1 MIKLSNISKKYG
13 NNLVLDNINYTF
25 PEKGLV
31 CIVGESGCG
40 KTTLL
45 NMLAGFDTE
54 YQGDITVEGVPLNT
68 LTSEELCQYRRDK
81 IGFVFQNYNLL
92 TGYSTLENV
101 LLSEQR
107 DSNDNGEALDKAKT
121 LLSKLSIEDKKDQLC
136 ETLSGGQKQRVA
148 IARAL
153 LGSPSILL
161 CDEPTGAL
169 DRKTSTE
176 IMEMLKEISLER
188 LVVVITHDPK
198 ILTFAD
204 EVINLKDKQLEVE
217 KSGEFKESNKLKEPK
232 KQFKST
238 RVKSLKIAR
247 KNFKVNIKK
256 YITVATA
263 ISIGVIAI
271 LLSLSSG
278 KVIEQS
284 VSEFK
289 EKNTAYNNGYIKGND
304 EKTFKMLSE
313 DKRIENVYYQCK
325 LNNITLEINSKDIL
339 IEEKIPMPKSTE
351 VLSYGVLPRK
361 GKNEMSITPSL
372 AKKFSSEINT
382 LIGKEAKLKVDGKEY
397 ILKISGIYNAA
408 YDDFFVS
415 SDIEKQMYK
424 DSIKETYSIS
434 YDVTDFKD
442 IVEVSNM
449 LKEKGIDSKNA
460 AKEVLSME
468 NTFKSLE
475 KIFLVV
481 AILISGISL
490 FVCIVLLVKLQST
503 RYREVGLLSALGFE
517 KADIKNILIKENLI
531 LGGLSSIISSVI
543 LIIVIV
549 VLKLMALSFNVGIG
563 QFLLCNIGVFIT
575 IVIIS
580 YLTSLRL
587 INIDPAIALRK

>member
-92 TGYSTLENV
+92 TGYSTLENI

-204 EVINLKDKQLEVE
+204 EVINLKNKNLEVE
-217 KSGEFKESNKLKEPK
+217 KSREFKESNELKEPK
-232 KQFKST
+232 KQSKST

-256 YITVATA
+256 YITVAIA
-263 ISIGVIAI
+263 ISIGVISM

-278 KVIEQS
+278 KVINQS

-289 EKNTAYNNGYIKGND
+289 EKNTAYNNGYIKGKD
-304 EKTFKMLSE
+304 EKTFNMLSE
-313 DKRIENVYYQCK
+313 DKRLENVYYQYK
-325 LNNITLEINSKDIL
+325 LNNITLEINSKDVL

-361 GKNEMSITPSL
+361 GKNEIAITPSL

-475 KIFLVV
+475 KLFLVV
-481 AILISGISL
+481 AILITSISL

-543 LIIVIV
+543 LIIVIGV
-549 VLKLMALSFNVGIG
+549 SKLMNLPFIVGIDG
-563 QFLLCNIGVFIT
+563 VILCNLGVFIT
-575 IVIIS
+575 IVSIS